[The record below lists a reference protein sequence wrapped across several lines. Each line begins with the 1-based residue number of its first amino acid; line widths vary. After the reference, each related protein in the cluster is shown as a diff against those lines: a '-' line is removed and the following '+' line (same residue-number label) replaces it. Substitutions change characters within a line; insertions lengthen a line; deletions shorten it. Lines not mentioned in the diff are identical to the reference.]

1 MDGPNKMSFNWAM
14 FEVFRHEYLICFI
27 VASIQIVVYILR
39 PALMTMLIRY
49 YEDKSSVDQNYG
61 LTLVVLYCIV

>member
-14 FEVFRHEYLICFI
+14 FEVFRHEYLFCFL
-27 VASIQIVVYILR
+27 VTSIQILVYMLR

-49 YEDKSSVDQNYG
+49 FEDQSSVDQNYG
-61 LTLVVLYCIV
+61 LTLVVSYSIV